1 MQVVSVAREKEKS
14 VTHKCVILFL
24 FCVLLFLLPPSLIQ
38 CFIATHTHAALSLL
52 KPPDVHLSANTSG
65 YETENDPT
73 SIGLRNRTPPMKI
86 RNLEDIL
93 KRLQHHIQHHQA
105 SSNASLGALDSI
117 SPALQMYDS
126 GPLSSSMITGALLV
140 NANGSSSM
148 GTVGVGT
155 NAGANGTGNSG
166 GDGAGGSGSGGSGGS
181 GSLPES
187 NVTSPGAAGG
197 AGTHLF

>member
-1 MQVVSVAREKEKS
+1 M
-14 VTHKCVILFL
+14 FP
-24 FCVLLFLLPPSLIQ
+24 FLLSLSV
-38 CFIATHTHAALSLL
+38 CPYCSALSLL

-105 SSNASLGALDSI
+105 SSNASLGGLDSI
-117 SPALQMYDS
+117 SPALQMYES
-126 GPLSSSMITGALLV
+126 GQLSAPMVSGALIV
-140 NANGSSSM
+140 NANGSSNLASS
-148 GTVGVGT
+148 GGGGGS
-155 NAGANGTGNSG
+155 AASNSG
-166 GDGAGGSGSGGSGGS
+166 GPGTGGNSSSNMPGPSNSGNNGGGGSGGS
-181 GSLPES
+181 GNSLPGS
-187 NVTSPGAAGG
+187 NLTSPGAAGG